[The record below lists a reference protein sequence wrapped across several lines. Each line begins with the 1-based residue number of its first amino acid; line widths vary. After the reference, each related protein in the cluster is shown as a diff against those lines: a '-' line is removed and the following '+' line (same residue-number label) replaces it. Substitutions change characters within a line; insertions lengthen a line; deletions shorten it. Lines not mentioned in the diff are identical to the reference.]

1 MTTIHT
7 PQLLKSHPYLPYL
20 IMYPISVILISIT
33 GIYNELA
40 EGLNL
45 AVICVF
51 LFGVSGAVCYFLNK
65 PIYKNLLHFWAVGQT
80 VVFVV
85 PYLNW
90 NVSFVYSAV
99 FSFFFELKSG
109 GEIKLGIN
117 LVGMFYIFANL
128 YFNHLRYMFGLVGA
142 KVTLSPIKPMAN
154 LKNLNHLLP
163 LQGEILK
170 RVKIDK
176 EDNWMLVQI
185 DDSNRNSTG
194 LIYYAVRSTDQETFK
209 TGSNKLI
216 RVLRAKDISKIDENE
231 FKKDDFE
238 YLGVAKGK

>member
-1 MTTIHT
+1 MT
-7 PQLLKSHPYLPYL
+7 
-20 IMYPISVILISIT
+20 
-33 GIYNELA
+33 ED
-40 EGLNL
+40 LNL

-65 PIYKNLLHFWAVGQT
+65 PIYKTLLHLWAVGQT
-80 VVFVV
+80 VVFVI

-90 NVSFVYSAV
+90 NVSFIYSSV
-99 FSFFFELKSG
+99 FSLFFKLKSG

-117 LVGMFYIFANL
+117 LVGMFYIFANH
-128 YFNHLRYMFGLVGA
+128 YFNHLRYMFGLVGT

-154 LKNLNHLLP
+154 LKDLNHLLP

-176 EDNWMLVQI
+176 DDNWMLVQI
-185 DDSNRNSTG
+185 HDSDRNSTT
-194 LIYYAVRSTDQETFK
+194 LNYFAVRSTDNETFK
-209 TGSNKLI
+209 PGSNKLI
-216 RVLRAKDISKIDENE
+216 RVLRVKDISKIEENE